1 MDQLNNLLGGF
12 ADALTPLNLLWL
24 LIGALLGTAVG
35 VLPGLGSAM
44 AVALL
49 LPVTFSLDPVGAL
62 IMFAGVYYGGL
73 FGDSIAGIL
82 LNTPNSA
89 SAIAGSFEGHRMAK
103 DGRAAKALAASAI
116 GDFTGGLIATTL
128 VVFFS
133 PLIVQLASAFGPA
146 EYFALAVFA
155 FIAISWVVAES
166 FLKGIGALAIG
177 LLISIVGIDGVSG
190 TARFTLGV
198 PQLFDGVS
206 IVVVTVG
213 LLAMGEVFFLASRI
227 HRNHN
232 RAKIIQTG
240 RPWLRWNEFREA
252 LPGWLRGTAIGVPF
266 GAIPAG
272 GAEVPSFL
280 AYTVEK
286 RLAKRRKDPFFGS
299 RGSIRGVAG
308 PEAAGNATAGSAM
321 GALLAIGLPTS
332 ATAAI
337 MLAAFRQ
344 YGMQPG
350 PLLFERSP
358 DIVWALLASLFLGL
372 IVLLALNLP
381 FAPLW
386 AKLLKIPAAYL
397 YSGIAVLACLGVY
410 SISASTFDLVI
421 LLSLGALG
429 FLMRRFDMPIAPV
442 LIGVILGPL
451 AETEFRRAVSVGEG
465 DPLFFITSPFTIALY
480 SVLAL
485 GAVIITVLSLRRRGG
500 AKQMM
505 MEDLESDQPEQDT
518 VSTPSR

>member
-1 MDQLNNLLGGF
+1 MEQLNDLMGGF
-12 ADALTPLNLLWL
+12 AAALTPMNLLWL
-24 LIGALLGTAVG
+24 FIGAILGTAVG

-49 LPVTFSLDPVGAL
+49 LPVTFSLDPTGAL

-82 LNTPNSA
+82 LNTPGNA
-89 SAIAGSFEGHRMAK
+89 AAIAGSFEGHRMAL
-103 DGRAAKALAASAI
+103 DGRAAKALATSAL
-116 GDFTGGLIATTL
+116 GAFSGGLIATTL

-133 PLIVQLASAFGPA
+133 PYIVQLASMFGPA
-146 EYFALAVFA
+146 EYFALALFA
-155 FIAISWVVAES
+155 FVAISWVVAES
-166 FLKGIGALAIG
+166 FIKGIASLAIG
-177 LLISIVGIDGVSG
+177 LFIALIGIDDVSG
-190 TARFTLGV
+190 TSRFTVGM
-198 PQLFDGVS
+198 PHLFDGIS

-213 LLAMGEVFFLASRI
+213 LLALGEVFFIASRI
-227 HRNHN
+227 RRHPS
-232 RAKIIQTG
+232 RARIIESG
-240 RPWLRWNEFREA
+240 RPWLNGKEIKQA
-252 LPGWLRGTAIGVPF
+252 LPAWLRGTAIGVPF

-280 AYTVEK
+280 AYTIEK
-286 RLAKRRKDPFFGS
+286 RLAKRRNDPDFGG

-350 PLLFERSP
+350 PLLFDRSA

-386 AKLLKIPAAYL
+386 AKLLKVPAPYL
-397 YSGIAVLACLGVY
+397 YSGIGVLAVLGVY
-410 SISASTFDLVI
+410 SISSSVLDIA
-421 LLSLGALG
+421 LLIVLGLLG
-429 FLMRRFDMPIAPV
+429 FVMRRYDLPLAPV

-451 AETEFRRAVSVGEG
+451 AETEFRRSVSVGQG
-465 DPLFFITSPFTIALY
+465 DFWFFVNSPLTIILY
-480 SVLAL
+480 SILVA
-485 GAVIITVLSLRRRGG
+485 GAVIISIMAFRGRR
-500 AKQMM
+500 AKSV
-505 MEDLESDQPEQDT
+505 EEQRVDEAA
-518 VSTPSR
+518 TPAKVNQGR